1 MDKEDLLARTKA
13 FALDIVKFVTL
24 LLSDITGNIICRQIL
39 KSGTSAGSNY

>member
-1 MDKEDLLARTKA
+1 MDKEDLLARTKD

-24 LLSDITGNIICRQIL
+24 LPSNNTGNIISRQIL